1 MTCRTRSYC
10 NETFSP
16 VSPGALDLGL
26 SGWRVKVPLS
36 RTRMDVSSPHY
47 PRKRSTFIHFQH
59 LNDENSRLAHTGC
72 AAGDEGQQAPQ
83 DGTQAHN
90 GNQERKHARC
100 VQFPGRRHG

>member
-10 NETFSP
+10 SETFSP

-26 SGWRVKVPLS
+26 SGWWVKVPLS

-59 LNDENSRLAHTGC
+59 LNDENSRLAHAGC
-72 AAGDEGQQAPQ
+72 AAGDEGQ
-83 DGTQAHN
+83 
-90 GNQERKHARC
+90 
-100 VQFPGRRHG
+100 